1 MTINIRL
8 KLLRTA
14 DNSYDI
20 IIGTTLA
27 STAKELAKSN
37 EFSKYFII
45 TDSNV
50 KRLYGNEFLKTLC
63 TNKIEAHLLS
73 VPAGEKSKTRKTK
86 EQLEDKLLKLNA
98 DRNSIIIALGG
109 GVIGDLAGFVA
120 ATLLRGVPLIQIPTT
135 LLSQVDSSIGGKVA
149 VDHPLGKNLIGA
161 FYHPKKVY
169 IDVNALKTLSKKE
182 FQSGM
187 AEVIK
192 YAAILD
198 QNLFSFL
205 LENHANIIHL
215 KQASLIHIISRCCEL
230 KKMIIEKD
238 ERETGLR
245 RVLNFGHT
253 IGHAVESLS
262 KYKLSHGEAISIGMA
277 AEAKIS
283 TSLGLLKRSDM
294 ERLSSLLELYKLP
307 TLIPPRMNLKKIIES
322 TIHDKKVQQGEV
334 HYTLLEQI
342 GKARVGVK
350 LTADKVI
357 KSFNK

>member
-1 MTINIRL
+1 MKLHIN
-8 KLLRTA
+8 LRNIT
-14 DNSYDI
+14 DCLYDV
-20 IIGTTLA
+20 IIGIKLPAITSEIARL
-27 STAKELAKSN
+27 N
-37 EFSKYFII
+37 GFSKYFII

-50 KRLYGNEFLKTLC
+50 KRLYGNEFLKTLR
-63 TNKIEAHLLS
+63 TDKIEAHLLS

-98 DRNSIIIALGG
+98 DRSSIIIAFGG

-169 IDVNALKTLSKKE
+169 IDVNVLKTLSERE
-182 FQSGM
+182 FRSGM

-205 LENHANIIHL
+205 LVNHANIIHL
-215 KQASLIHIISRCCEL
+215 KQSTLIHIISRCCEL
-230 KKMIIEKD
+230 KKMIVEKD

-262 KYKLSHGEAISIGMA
+262 KYKLTHGEAISIGMA

-283 TSLGLLKRSDM
+283 TSLGILKRSDM
-294 ERLSSLLELYKLP
+294 ERLTFLLELYKLP
-307 TLIPPRMNLKKIIES
+307 TLIPSRMNLKKIIES

>member
-1 MTINIRL
+1 MTKTIRINL
-8 KLLRTA
+8 T
-14 DNSYDI
+14 DHTDFSYDI
-20 IIGTTLA
+20 KIGVEINSILKNIGE
-27 STAKELAKSN
+27 SLPQS
-37 EFSKYFII
+37 FVI

-50 KRLYGNEFLKTLC
+50 YNLYIKAIKESFS
-63 TNKIEAHLLS
+63 TNRIL
-73 VPAGEKSKTRKTK
+73 VVQAGEKSKNRKTK
-86 EQLEDKLLKLNA
+86 EMLENKLLSMNVTRDSLIVA
-98 DRNSIIIALGG
+98 CGG

-120 ATLLRGVPLIQIPTT
+120 ATLLRGVPFIQIPTT

-161 FYHPKKVY
+161 FYNPKKVY
-169 IDVNALKTLSKKE
+169 IDVNALKTLSERE
-182 FQSGM
+182 FRSGM

-215 KQASLIHIISRCCEL
+215 KQSSLIHIISRCCEL
-230 KKMIIEKD
+230 KKMIVEKD

-262 KYKLSHGEAISIGMA
+262 KYKLTHGEAISIGMA

-283 TSLGLLKRSDM
+283 ASLGILKRSDM
-294 ERLSSLLELYKLP
+294 ELLTSLLELYKLP
-307 TLIPPRMNLKKIIES
+307 TLIPSRMNLKKIIES
-322 TIHDKKVQQGEV
+322 TIHDKKVQRGKV
-334 HYTLLEQI
+334 YYTLLEQI
-342 GKARVGVK
+342 GKARVGVE
-350 LTADKVI
+350 LTSDRAI
-357 KSFNK
+357 KSFSK